1 MKTSLH
7 RILNRQMKHGLLS
20 LLLCSLSVTFIG
32 CPTTEPGPAKQVDYV
47 LPAGFPQF
55 PIPADNPINA
65 EKIELGRKLFY
76 DVRLSSDNTIACA
89 NCHKQEFAFT
99 DGGMQVSRGVNGELG
114 NRNSPTMVNS
124 AYAPS
129 LFFDGRAPSLEEQ
142 AFAAFTN
149 PAEMRADVAVI
160 DERLKND
167 SNYVA
172 QFTRA
177 FGAGTVPSSKMA
189 MKAIATF
196 IRTVLS
202 GNSRYDQY
210 IHGNTSALNAPEL
223 RGMKLFFDTR
233 TQCAACHSGY
243 NFTDNEFH
251 STGLFTH
258 YYDKGRHDFTR
269 NPRDVGK
276 FKTPSLRNIALTDP
290 YMHDGHL
297 TTLEETLDHYNE
309 GGKQFINKDERI
321 VPLNLTQ
328 EEKNDLIAFLKA
340 LTDEELIRN
349 PKFGKK

>member
-1 MKTSLH
+1 
-7 RILNRQMKHGLLS
+7 
-20 LLLCSLSVTFIG
+20 
-32 CPTTEPGPAKQVDYV
+32 
-47 LPAGFPQF
+47 
-55 PIPADNPINA
+55 
-65 EKIELGRKLFY
+65 
-76 DVRLSSDNTIACA
+76 
-89 NCHKQEFAFT
+89 
-99 DGGMQVSRGVNGELG
+99 
-114 NRNSPTMVNS
+114 
-124 AYAPS
+124 
-129 LFFDGRAPSLEEQ
+129 
-142 AFAAFTN
+142 
-149 PAEMRADVAVI
+149 MRADVAVI